1 MKVILLE
8 NVDKLGKSGDVI
20 NASGG
25 FARNY
30 LLPRKLAVLATR
42 NNLAEV
48 EHVRRVA
55 EKRQQKRDA
64 GAAEIQTKLEG
75 ISLTVARP
83 AGEKEKLYGSVTPKD
98 VEQALREEGIA
109 VDRKKIR
116 IEAPIRSLGVY
127 TVLVKIGPQKEVPVK
142 LWVVA
147 K

>member
-8 NVDKLGKSGDVI
+8 NVDNMGKSGDVV

-42 NNLAEV
+42 KNLAEV
-48 EHVRRVA
+48 EHLRKVA
-55 EKRQQKRDA
+55 EKRQAKREA
-64 GAAEIQTKLEG
+64 SAAEVRTKLEG
-75 ISLTVARP
+75 VSLTIARP
-83 AGEKEKLYGSVTPKD
+83 AGEKDKLYGSVTPKD
-98 VEQALREEGIA
+98 VEQALREEGIS
-109 VDRKKIR
+109 VDKKKVR
-116 IEAPIRSLGVY
+116 IETPIRSLGVY
-127 TVLVKIGPQKEVPVK
+127 TVHVKIGPSNEVPVK